1 MFSRSSFGELT
12 MRAILAGLLLL
23 FLTANW
29 GLGQD
34 APKKSVA
41 IKADFSFYEDNW
53 GLRVKTFSLDLVQVK
68 TKTGDPIVI
77 GRITYLL
84 EFDKDVINQDLES
97 IQAIFVD
104 KGRRVRHIFL
114 DQDHIAINP
123 FVVLPYRI
131 QGEISGVR
139 GEAFR
144 IIVDME
150 FDAEAIILPAKKLV
164 VRP

>member
-1 MFSRSSFGELT
+1 
-12 MRAILAGLLLL
+12 MRAILAGLLVV
-23 FLTANW
+23 FLSAN
-29 GLGQD
+29 GALGQD
-34 APKKSVA
+34 VQKRSVPIKS
-41 IKADFSFYEDNW
+41 DFSFFEDNW
-53 GLRVKTFSLDLVQVK
+53 GLKAKAFSLELLQVK
-68 TKTGDPIVI
+68 SKTGDAIVL

-84 EFDKDVINQDLES
+84 EFDKDVINQDLET
-97 IQAIFVD
+97 IQSIFVD
-104 KGRRVRHIFL
+104 KGRRVRHIFF